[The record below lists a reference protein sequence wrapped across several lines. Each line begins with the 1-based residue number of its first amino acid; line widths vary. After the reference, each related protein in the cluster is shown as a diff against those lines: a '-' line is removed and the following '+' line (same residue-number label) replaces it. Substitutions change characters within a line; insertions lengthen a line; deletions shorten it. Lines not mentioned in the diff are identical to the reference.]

1 MIDAP
6 IDLVQTRDLT
16 SLQRVIGG
24 GVQRKKKIVTPA
36 VCPS

>member
-16 SLQRVIGG
+16 SFQRVIGG
-24 GVQRKKKIVTPA
+24 VQRQKKIVTPA
-36 VCPS
+36 LCPS